1 MFYPLKKKKFPDMK
15 FLLRALIA
23 ILLNILQMVQAQDT
37 TQQVNLSRV
46 NQQDQRAKPY
56 VILIS
61 ADGFRAD
68 MAKKFGANHLLELS
82 KQGAAA
88 EYMRASYPTI
98 TFPNH
103 YSIVTGLTRRT
114 MDWWITDFTIGRV
127 DKPIKWPT
135 NNRWQMLTGM
145 EENLYGF

>member
-1 MFYPLKKKKFPDMK
+1 MK
-15 FLLRALIA
+15 LLLRAIIA
-23 ILLNILQMVQAQDT
+23 FVLNIPWMVQGQDI
-37 TQQVNLSRV
+37 TQQVNTTRV
-46 NQQDQRAKPY
+46 NQQTQLLKPY

-68 MAKKFGANHLLELS
+68 MAKKFGAIHLLELS

-103 YSIVTGLTRRT
+103 YSIVTGLYPAHH
-114 MDWWITDFTIGRV
+114 GLV
-127 DKPIKWPT
+127 D
-135 NNRWQMLTGM
+135 N
-145 EENLYGF
+145 GF